1 VTAEGAALLVAAA
14 YLVMSLVTY
23 LLYARD
29 KRAARAGTWRTS
41 ELTLQLAALCC
52 GWPGALL
59 AQRVLR
65 HKNRKAGFQLAFWVI
80 VGLNVCALVAIAAL
94 LAPPFLAIRG

>member
-1 VTAEGAALLVAAA
+1 VTSPAIALVVLPA

-29 KRAARAGTWRTS
+29 KRAARAGSWRIS
-41 ELTLQLAALCC
+41 ELTLQLASLCC
-52 GWPGALL
+52 GWPGALV

-65 HKNRKAGFQLAFWVI
+65 HKNRKAGFQLTFWV
-80 VGLNVCALVAIAAL
+80 VVAVNVFALGSVVL
-94 LAPPFLAIRG
+94 LWPAFPAWLR